1 MSERVKP
8 RRYDA
13 PRRRQQAQQTRG
25 AVLDA
30 ARALFIER
38 GFAATTIAAVADRA
52 QVSPETVYAVFG
64 TKRELLAQLL
74 DVAIAGDREPAP
86 VLDQSWVDA
95 MRREPEPRRRLSV
108 LARHGAEIL
117 ERRAAIDEVVRG
129 AAAADPAVAELWRHG
144 KAERFAG
151 QRELLRIAA
160 DGSALA
166 SETRLDHGAAVL
178 YAIGS
183 PETYLAL
190 VVDRGWAPARFAD
203 WYAETLERLLLGS

>member
-1 MSERVKP
+1 MSEPVKH

-30 ARALFIER
+30 ARALFVER
-38 GFAATTIAAVADRA
+38 GFAATTIAVVADRA

-64 TKRELLAQLL
+64 TKREILAQLL
-74 DVAIAGDREPAP
+74 DVAIAGDRESAP
-86 VLDQSWVDA
+86 VLDQSWVDE
-95 MRREPEPRRRLSV
+95 MRREPEPRRRLFI

-129 AAAADPAVAELWRHG
+129 AAAADPEVAELWRRG

-203 WYAETLERLLLGS
+203 WYADTLERLLLGS